1 MPYFLRNPGCI
12 YQTGL
17 QVLLDNDPNDYFI
30 SNVPSIGFQVQIHN
44 PFDFPHFALPTML
57 SEINTSNF
65 FAVSGEITGN
75 SDAVKAMTTLERNCI
90 FYNERKMN
98 VTTRYTYQNCISEC
112 KVATILE
119 ICGCVPFYLLMDT
132 DYSHIPCT
140 IKDQN
145 CIASNQDIIFD
156 INRQRPHDGE
166 SNNKCKCY
174 PNCGYITY
182 QSYISKGPLDWSY
195 FKNPHSIE

>member
-132 DYSHIPCT
+132 GKIR
-140 IKDQN
+140 N
-145 CIASNQDIIFD
+145 
-156 INRQRPHDGE
+156 IN
-166 SNNKCKCY
+166 
-174 PNCGYITY
+174 
-182 QSYISKGPLDWSY
+182 L
-195 FKNPHSIE
+195 HSVCR